1 MKYDFIT
8 SDKIKPQLN
17 TDYFGKKVFAFWR
30 LQSTNEF
37 AYKLAHNGEQEGT
50 LIIAEEQLKG
60 RGRLKRKWYS
70 IFGKGLWFSVILRPP
85 AAASKPGIFPFLAGV
100 SVAQAVEN
108 LYGITPQFKW
118 PNDLFLNQKK
128 FCGIL
133 SEVEFQ
139 NNHVSFIVLGMGIN
153 VNHSLDDFTPDIRG
167 IATSLLIHSLHKTN
181 RITLLVEILRLLEQH
196 YLFAL
201 EYGFDL
207 IIDNWKKRCPRI
219 GQKIEIILDNNYYSG
234 IFEDLDQ
241 DGGLLLRQKNGHL
254 AKIVA
259 GDFM

>member
-8 SDKIKPQLN
+8 SDKIRPLLK

-37 AYKLAHNGEQEGT
+37 AYNLAHNGEPEGT
-50 LIIAEEQLKG
+50 MVIAEEQLKG
-60 RGRLKRKWYS
+60 RGRQKRKWHS
-70 IFGKGLWFSVILRPP
+70 TFGKGLWFSIILRP
-85 AAASKPGIFPFLAGV
+85 AAEVSKPGIFPFLAGV

-108 LYGITPQFKW
+108 LYGLKPQFKW
-118 PNDLFLNQKK
+118 PNDLFLDQKK

-139 NNHVSFIVLGMGIN
+139 NNHVSFIVLGIGIN
-153 VNHSLDDFTPDIRG
+153 ANHSPDDFTHDIQD
-167 IATSLLIHSLHKTN
+167 IATSLRMHSLIKID
-181 RITLLVEILRLLEQH
+181 RIGLLVEILRLLEQH
-196 YLFAL
+196 YLFAT
-201 EYGFDL
+201 EYAFDFVK
-207 IIDNWKKRCPRI
+207 DNWKKRCPRI
-219 GQKIEIILDNNYYSG
+219 GQKIEIMQDNIHYTG

-241 DGGLLLRQKNGHL
+241 DGGLLLRRRDGHL
-254 AKIVA
+254 TKIVA